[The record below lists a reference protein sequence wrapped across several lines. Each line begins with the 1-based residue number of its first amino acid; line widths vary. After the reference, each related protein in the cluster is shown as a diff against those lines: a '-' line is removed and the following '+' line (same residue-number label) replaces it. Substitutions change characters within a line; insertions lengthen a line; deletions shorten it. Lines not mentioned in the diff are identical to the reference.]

1 MNLEESLKQH
11 FGYNT
16 FRANQKEIVTAV
28 LENKDVL
35 AILPTGAGK
44 SLCYQLP
51 AMILPGTAIVV
62 SPLISLMQDQVD
74 SLSKNGIDAA
84 YINSSLHFHDLQDIL
99 HTLSQYKILFVAPER
114 FTDKGFISKLKQMP
128 ISLIVID
135 EAHCISQW
143 GHSFRPEYRQLA
155 FLKETFQK
163 PILALTATATQE
175 VEKDILHQLAMKDP
189 FILKASFDRPNLT
202 IRVNQRSQQDKQLK
216 EFLNLHQNQSGIIY
230 CSTRKNVESIYNE
243 LQIAGY
249 KPGKYHAGLSDQERS
264 STQKSFIHD
273 EIQLIVAT
281 VAFGMGIHK
290 PDVRFIVHIDMPRTI
305 EQYYQE
311 IGRAGRDG
319 LPAECLMLYSTKD
332 LMVYKSFLEKD
343 ADETLRKSMSH
354 KTEMMYRLCTS
365 GKCRRLELLRY
376 FGERAASNECQSC
389 DNCLD
394 DVNFVEGVVIAQK
407 ILSCVF
413 RLNQR
418 FGIRYVIDVLRG
430 SKSQQIIE
438 RQHDT
443 LSTYNLMPECSEQEL
458 RYYIEH
464 LIEQNHLRISDGEYP
479 LLQWTESSKDVVKGA
494 IPIKFRKKIF
504 RESKKPVQG
513 IAVDYDATLFGK
525 LRELRTEIAQRE
537 QVPPYVVFSDRSLT
551 EMAAQYPQ
559 NQSEFVMINGVGPI
573 KWHKYGRVFIQMIT
587 KYCEDNAIYT
597 ARAVYK
603 RTAQP
608 F

>member
-1 MNLEESLKQH
+1 MNLEESLKQY

-28 LENKDVL
+28 LENHDVL

-74 SLSKNGIDAA
+74 SLSKNGIAAA

-99 HTLSQYKILFVAPER
+99 HSLSQYKILFVAPER
-114 FTDKGFISKLKQMP
+114 FTDKNFTSKLKQMP
-128 ISLIVID
+128 ISMIVID

-143 GHSFRPEYRQLA
+143 GHSFRPEYRQLT

-163 PILALTATATQE
+163 PILALTATATPE
-175 VEKDILHQLAMKDP
+175 VEKDILHQLAMKQP

-202 IRVNQRSQQDKQLK
+202 IRVNQRSQQEKQLK

-230 CSTRKNVESIYNE
+230 CSTRKNVESIYSQ
-243 LQIAGY
+243 LQAAGL
-249 KPGKYHAGLSDQERS
+249 KPGKYHAGLSDQERTT
-264 STQKSFIHD
+264 TQKAFIHD

-290 PDVRFIVHIDMPRTI
+290 PDVRFIVHVDMPRTI

-319 LPAECLMLYSTKD
+319 LVAECLMLYSTKD

-343 ADETLRKSMSH
+343 TDETLRKSLSQ

-376 FGERAASNECQSC
+376 FGEKASSNECQAC

-458 RYYIEH
+458 RYYIEN

-479 LLQWTESSKDVVKGA
+479 LLQWTESSKDVVKGT

-513 IAVDYDATLFGK
+513 ITVDYDANLFGK

-537 QVPPYVVFSDRSLT
+537 KVPPYVVFSDRSLT
-551 EMAAQYPQ
+551 EMAAHYPQ

-573 KWHKYGRVFIQMIT
+573 KWHKYGRVFIEIII
-587 KYCEDNAIYT
+587 KYCEDNAIF
-597 ARAVYK
+597 K
-603 RTAQP
+603 RPAQP
-608 F
+608 SKSTI